1 MVAATFLGL
10 DWSGEINAGDL
21 LVGVGTLL
29 LAGVTAWLAKRT
41 SDEVDRSQ
49 EGIEVAQ
56 RGLEMHDW
64 PFLVASPDAPTFD
77 LSPTYDRDTGEPSGD
92 PEWRCD
98 VNLINYGRGPA
109 ILDGASLRNEAGSE
123 LVNTAWVVESIHLPE
138 DEPTLVGIGLGDT
151 GDLPVTDAHL
161 TLRLLYRSATGVRY
175 ETSHRLLVRAHQRA
189 IRLDFKQ
196 TRLGEIGEPRVTSSL
211 SQGGI

>member
-1 MVAATFLGL
+1 MVDAFLGL

-21 LVGVGTLL
+21 LVGLGTLL

-64 PFLVASPDAPTFD
+64 PFLVASPDSPTFE
-77 LSPTYDRDTGEPSGD
+77 LSPVFDRDTHEPVGD

-98 VNLINYGRGPA
+98 VKLTNFGRGPA
-109 ILDGASLRNEAGSE
+109 ILDGASLKDEAGAE
-123 LVNTAWVVESIHLPE
+123 LVGTDWVVESIHLP
-138 DEPTLVGIGLGDT
+138 DEEPELVGIGLGDA
-151 GDLPVTDAHL
+151 GSPPAADARL

-175 ETSHRLLVRAHQRA
+175 ATSHRLLVRERQRA

-196 TRLGEIGEPRVTSSL
+196 IRLGEESA
-211 SQGGI
+211 